1 MKNESLTEIAEKM
14 ANGYYGYGT
23 DQKKRIAVLGYDY
36 DSVLEESKKLVTAK
50 DQCER
55 SSNYAD

>member
-14 ANGYYGYGT
+14 ANGYYGHGV
-23 DQKKRIAVLGYDY
+23 DQKKRIAALGYDY
-36 DSVLEESKKLVTAK
+36 DSILEEYKKLTMAK
-50 DQCER
+50 AKSER